1 MFKII
6 TLSTL
11 LFSSF
16 VVSANN
22 EKLKPSVDDN
32 SHFSLGI
39 GVGQNYGGLGVNA
52 ALISETD
59 MKYIAFGCSSYSSGG
74 DGADC
79 DTLSI
84 GWIKTDLFNVDN
96 NNHGFGLFLS
106 SEEEYQYQFQSL
118 QQFSRSKERIYEY
131 GVQYSYF
138 MNEMN
143 NAGFNFGVH
152 VYNSDSNYDDN
163 GMNLTL
169 QVGYQF

>member
-1 MFKII
+1 MLKII

-11 LFSSF
+11 LLSSF

-22 EKLKPSVDDN
+22 EKSTPSVDGH
-32 SHFSLGI
+32 SHFSFGI
-39 GVGQNYGGLGVNA
+39 GAGQNYGGLGVNT

-59 MKYIAFGCSSYSSGG
+59 MKYIALGCSSYSSGSG
-74 DGADC
+74 TDC
-79 DTLSI
+79 DTVGI
-84 GWIKTDLFNVDN
+84 GWIKTDLFNFDN
-96 NNHGFGLFLS
+96 NNHGFGLFLNTK
-106 SEEEYQYQFQSL
+106 EEYQHRLLSG
-118 QQFSRSKERIYEY
+118 SSKERVYEY

-138 MNEMN
+138 MNEIN

-152 VYNSDSNYDDN
+152 VYNSNSHYDDN